1 MFVRLANRVLRRHR
15 IRRWLLL
22 ALRMLLIAL
31 AAVAMSRPLIQS
43 AQTSG
48 LEMSTK
54 DTVIV
59 IDNSYFMMIDV
70 DGETLYQHIRRKASA
85 IISGVQGRVSVVLAC
100 SEENTPPTLSVDK
113 TEVQNY
119 LSGSSVVPEVCDL
132 AKAVSLAEQMLRLP
146 AQMRMGLECW
156 FFEREKIRGACT
168 RSRRV

>member
-1 MFVRLANRVLRRHR
+1 MFVRLANQKVLRRHR

-48 LEMSTK
+48 LETSTK

-70 DGETLYQHIRRKASA
+70 DGETLINIYGGRHRLSSA
-85 IISGVQGRVSVVLAC
+85 VYRVVYRLC
-100 SEENTPPTLSVDK
+100 SHGSQENATPTLSVDK
-113 TEVQNY
+113 TEAQNY
-119 LSGSSVVPEVCDL
+119 LSVSSVVPKCVTWQKL
-132 AKAVSLAEQMLRLP
+132 
-146 AQMRMGLECW
+146 
-156 FFEREKIRGACT
+156 FH
-168 RSRRV
+168 